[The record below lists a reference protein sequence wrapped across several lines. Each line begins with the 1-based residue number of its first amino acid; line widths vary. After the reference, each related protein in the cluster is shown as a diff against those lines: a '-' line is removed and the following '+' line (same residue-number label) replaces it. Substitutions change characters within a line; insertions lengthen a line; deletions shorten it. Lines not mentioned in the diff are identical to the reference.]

1 MKGKQKLN
9 EETLNSYQSLNSA
22 GVYKI
27 YLHSEGRPMAIPRV
41 LKQDESGLLY
51 IGQSG
56 SNAGYRLWCFLRS
69 MNLNYRQHNH
79 SGGMRIFQNQGL
91 QELIASGE
99 LMFEFLPSLEPKK
112 LEETHLTNYRNE
124 FSEVPPLNS

>member
-9 EETLNSYQSLNSA
+9 EETLNSYQSLNTA

-41 LKQDESGLLY
+41 LKQDDSGLLY
-51 IGQSG
+51 IGQSR
-56 SNAGYRLWCFLRS
+56 SNARYRLWCFLRS

-79 SGGMRIFQNQGL
+79 SGGMRVFHHQGL
-91 QELIASGE
+91 QELISKNE
-99 LMFEFLPSLEPKK
+99 LMFEFITSPEPKK
-112 LEETHLTNYRNE
+112 LEEIELNNYRTA
-124 FSEVPPLNS
+124 FGEVPPLNS